1 MGRCLAGSLLLVC
14 AIRLGALPPPL
25 DQVTAACDAPG
36 YASDT
41 LVCDDMELRKLDQL
55 LLGKINR
62 KRNLLPGSTDAES
75 DKDWFRRSRLCA
87 FESDHRNCMLAA
99 YCLRLT
105 MLSPPDQANPRVCRP
120 SNQSIAASAISRHGL
135 ALAGTTLDKLLNRE
149 ARVWGYVD
157 YQNLYGNDDVK
168 RILGDRWAGYGPDD
182 HSWQFNLKAESS
194 DEPGQSFA
202 VSVPNDLLRDDV
214 LRVLV
219 RNAREGWPTKVYLL
233 GILSTFEAPT
243 NAVRLRGLRMDLR
256 SSRDI
261 RIGESAFD
269 QVVMSGR

>member
-1 MGRCLAGSLLLVC
+1 MRRCLAGSLLLVC
-14 AIRLGALPPPL
+14 AIRLGALPPPP
-25 DQVTAACDAPG
+25 DQVTAHCDAPG

-41 LVCDDMELRKLDQL
+41 LVCDDPELRKLDQL
-55 LLGKINR
+55 LLREINR
-62 KRNLLPGSTDAES
+62 KPKQLPGSTDVEP

-87 FESDHRNCMLAA
+87 FESEHRNCLLAA
-99 YCLRLT
+99 YCLRLAL
-105 MLSPPDQANPRVCRP
+105 LSPPDQANPRVCQP
-120 SNQSIAASAISRHGL
+120 INPYIASATITRHGFT
-135 ALAGTTLDKLLNRE
+135 LAGTALDNLLNRE
-149 ARVWGYVD
+149 MHVWGYVD
-157 YQNLYGNDDVK
+157 YQNLYGNDDA
-168 RILGDRWAGYGPDD
+168 RLILGDWWSGYGPDD
-182 HSWQFNLKAESS
+182 HSWRFNLKAESH
-194 DEPGQSFA
+194 DEAGQSFA

-261 RIGESAFD
+261 RIGESAFA
-269 QVVMSGR
+269 QGVMSGR